1 MVAHHAILVDR
12 NHELKLAER
21 QDTIFNLKGQMEE
34 LKEQQQAEIAQITRD
49 AANEIADLKLKH
61 GEEVKGL
68 TDKYEQAQ
76 AEASDI
82 SQALEALREKIKGWE
97 KTASVID
104 GKLNGDSSILQT
116 FSSSLLYAFF

>member
-34 LKEQQQAEIAQITRD
+34 LKEQQQEEIAQITRD

-68 TDKYEQAQ
+68 NDKFEQAQ
-76 AEASDI
+76 AEAAEVG
-82 SQALEALREKIKGWE
+82 QALDALREKIKDWE
-97 KTASVID
+97 RAASAID
-104 GKLNGDSSILQT
+104 AKLDGDASIPLIFPT
-116 FSSSLLYAFF
+116 HFAYAFS

>member
-34 LKEQQQAEIAQITRD
+34 LKEQHQAEVAQMSRD

-68 TDKYEQAQ
+68 NDKFEQAQ
-76 AEASDI
+76 AEAAEVG
-82 SQALEALREKIKGWE
+82 QALDALREKIKDWE
-97 KTASVID
+97 RTASAID
-104 GKLNGDSSILQT
+104 AKLDGDASIPLIFPT
-116 FSSSLLYAFF
+116 LFAYAFS

>member
-21 QDTIFNLKGQMEE
+21 QDTIFNLKGQIED
-34 LKEQQQAEIAQITRD
+34 LKEQQQAEIAQVSRD

-68 TDKYEQAQ
+68 NDKYEQAQ

-97 KTASVID
+97 KTASAID
-104 GKLNGDSSILQT
+104 AKLNGKPSIPRT
-116 FSSSLLYAFF
+116 FSFCLSYAFF

>member
-1 MVAHHAILVDR
+1 
-12 NHELKLAER
+12 
-21 QDTIFNLKGQMEE
+21 MEE

-97 KTASVID
+97 KTASAID
-104 GKLNGDSSILQT
+104 GKLNGDSSIPQT

>member
-34 LKEQQQAEIAQITRD
+34 LKEQQQAEIAQINRD

-104 GKLNGDSSILQT
+104 GKLNGDSSIPQT

>member
-104 GKLNGDSSILQT
+104 GKLNGDSSIPQT